1 MKNINKTILTIFL
14 LFCVLLPSCSPQDIN
29 TSIPITPSAT
39 KVLDTPTP
47 LPPTVTPTPKITFP
61 VSRETAFPSLD
72 EKITSANI
80 EQIKKIA
87 IWGGG
92 GSRIGRWVYSPDG
105 KYLIASGFLPDGKT
119 YFYDPATFE
128 LKFELDWSMIASTI
142 SPDGKYVAVYTWPG
156 IEIKSMSDFKTLAH
170 NTTFGFERRGIGDLP
185 ISFMPNSTKIIV
197 SQKDKIQIWDWK
209 QNKIDED
216 LLEGIDISSD
226 IEASAI
232 SPDNQYFAIAYFGN
246 ATIYSLETK
255 EVVKGYPLSKSQDV
269 QALRFMPNSALA
281 IEYRDSTQI
290 CDFIG
295 GTKPVNYRGSG
306 STLSMSDDAGYIVS
320 GTDRGW
326 VYFYDLKNQTTVYV
340 KGHGGQVNFAIV
352 SPDGN
357 TAITGG
363 EDGKIKFWSLKDYSV
378 VKEIENSFG
387 VIKNIDFAID
397 GMYLTVQ
404 NPLEVLF
411 LNVQYGEIINR
422 FSDNI
427 SDPSPDTVPGPNET
441 ELLIG
446 VNDLDAY
453 AVSPD
458 GNLIGLGGNYEF
470 SIWNLETKEKIFS
483 FPDTFVGKHVTFS
496 PDGRLFAALE
506 FDGLYI
512 WDIETKQQILF
523 QRFYAAPTMVKFS
536 PDSSVIVASSGLSTE
551 SVLFIDVNTK
561 EIVAKSTG
569 HKIPVVFAFSPD
581 GKQAVTL
588 TDKTLTYWNT
598 TTWKKEN
605 QIDIPYD
612 NGTLDIAYSPDGTML
627 VFQSYEYNG
636 NSRKPLE
643 IIFWDLIA
651 NKQLFSFSPP
661 NGFETSFEFSPDG
674 KYFVISG
681 YETIELWGILNK

>member
-1 MKNINKTILTIFL
+1 MKNINKTILSIICAL
-14 LFCVLLPSCSPQDIN
+14 LSSCSSQEIN
-29 TSIPITPSAT
+29 TPIPITPSAT
-39 KVLDTPTP
+39 EVLDTPTP

-61 VSRETAFPSLD
+61 VSIGTVFPSFD
-72 EKITSANI
+72 EQIISANA

-87 IWGGG
+87 IWEGGT
-92 GSRIGRWVYSPDG
+92 SRIGRWVYSPDG

-119 YFYDPATFE
+119 YLYDPATFE
-128 LKFELDWSMIASTI
+128 LNFELDWSMIASTI

-170 NTTFGFERRGIGDLP
+170 NTTFEFERRGIGDLP

-197 SQKDKIQIWDWK
+197 NQKDKIQIWDWK
-209 QNKIDED
+209 QNKIEEG
-216 LLEGIDISSD
+216 LLEGIDIPIG

-232 SPDNQYFAIAYFGN
+232 SPDNQYFAIAYYGN
-246 ATIYSLETK
+246 ATIYSLQTK
-255 EVVKGYPLSKSQDV
+255 EVVKGYPLSRSEDV
-269 QALRFMPNSALA
+269 RALRFMPNNSLA

-290 CDFIG
+290 CDFING
-295 GTKPVNYRGSG
+295 AKQVYYTGSG
-306 STLSMSDDAGYIVS
+306 NTLSMSPDGKHIVS

-326 VYFYDLKNQTTVYV
+326 VYFYDLENQTTVYL
-340 KGHGGQVNFAIV
+340 KGHGGRVNFAAI
-352 SPDGN
+352 SPNGD

-363 EDGKIKFWSLKDYSV
+363 EDGKIKYWSLQDYSV

-387 VIKNIDFAID
+387 VIKNIDFATD

-404 NPLEVLF
+404 NPSEVLF
-411 LNVQYGEIINR
+411 LDVQTGEIKNR

-427 SDPSPDTVPGPNET
+427 SDSSPDTIPGPNET
-441 ELLIG
+441 ELVIG
-446 VNDLDAY
+446 VNDIDAY
-453 AVSPD
+453 ALSPD
-458 GNLIGLGGNYEF
+458 GKFIGLGGNYEF
-470 SIWNLETKEKIFS
+470 SIWNLEAKEKIFS

-496 PDGRLFAALE
+496 PDSRLFAALE
-506 FDGLYI
+506 FDGLYV

-536 PDSSVIVASSGLSTE
+536 PESSVIVASSGLSTE
-551 SVLFIDVNTK
+551 SVLFIDVKTK

-569 HKIPVVFAFSPD
+569 HTIPIVFAFSPD

-598 TTWKKEN
+598 TTWRKEN
-605 QIDIPYD
+605 QVDIPYD
-612 NGTLDIAYSPDGTML
+612 NGTLDITYSPDGTML

-636 NSRKPLE
+636 NSRNPLD
-643 IIFWDLIA
+643 IIFWDVIA
-651 NKQLFSFSPP
+651 NQEVFSFSPP
-661 NGFETSFEFSPDG
+661 FGFETSFDFSPDG